1 MDGSLCGDISRC
13 HRRGSL
19 ALKFDFKRG
28 VLDMCPT
35 STGNGPMLSP
45 VPLPGFRSA
54 RDRSE
59 GLLKYFGFSESP
71 FGVTP
76 NPEFLFSSRMHLAAL
91 QSMIQSIE
99 SNLGFTV
106 LLGDPGMGKTT
117 LLFQLLSQ
125 YRDSARTAFIFQTQC
140 KRYELLRYLASEL
153 ELPVMRHDE
162 VLLHQR
168 LKEMLVNEAQAG
180 RKVLIFIDEGQ
191 NLHHSSLEAIRLL
204 SDFETARA
212 KLLHIILAGSARLG
226 EALLAPELSQLAQR
240 ISVICRLAP
249 LPPEEVKDYI
259 LFRLRIAECRVAE
272 SLFSPEALA
281 EVADQSE
288 GVPRVVNSIC
298 YRSLSLAY
306 AIGERRVNGM
316 LVRQAARDLDLSHS
330 GTVNLMTVGQFP
342 RTNNP
347 PGSFPA
353 PIISEEKHTA
363 LAPKTSSPDVPEA
376 ATKGEIPFR
385 PAVMSAVVDCV
396 QQAPFSPAQA
406 KAIPEAHRR
415 EEYISETDGTRRN
428 SPQHAAA
435 SETHRLKSKG
445 FKNDPSTL
453 VLVALIF
460 IALGLWGY
468 ELRNQSRATVER
480 PAGGAPVAGSV
491 QNQKPAS
498 SSSEMLYSQNTDGES
513 NPGHHLMG
521 SNKTEIANKT
531 HVPVIHTLQQSL
543 LPSKIRQQPANSIDA
558 APPATPNISSIPD
571 NLTLPFV
578 ASPTFVP
585 APQLSARTAM
595 RGPATAK
602 QPIRKDQIFLRQP
615 IRTVSPKYPKL
626 AELRHIEGDVL
637 LELQVD
643 SKGKVQKVQTI
654 SGNSLLGDAAEEA
667 ARQWQYPPYSEN
679 QFQTPAVTRVRFTFK
694 LDSEAKR

>member
-1 MDGSLCGDISRC
+1 
-13 HRRGSL
+13 
-19 ALKFDFKRG
+19 
-28 VLDMCPT
+28 
-35 STGNGPMLSP
+35 
-45 VPLPGFRSA
+45 
-54 RDRSE
+54 
-59 GLLKYFGFSESP
+59 
-71 FGVTP
+71 
-76 NPEFLFSSRMHLAAL
+76 MHLAAL

-153 ELPVMRHDE
+153 ELPVMKYDE

-168 LKEMLVNEAQAG
+168 LKEMLVNEAQSG

-226 EALLAPELSQLAQR
+226 ETLLTPELSQLAQR
-240 ISVICRLAP
+240 ITTICRLAH

-259 LFRLRIAECRVAE
+259 IFRLRVAECRVAE

-306 AIGERRVNGM
+306 AIGERRVSGM

-330 GTVNLMTVGQFP
+330 GTVNLNTSRQFP
-342 RTNNP
+342 GTNNP
-347 PGSFPA
+347 PGSGSFPA
-353 PIISEEKHTA
+353 LIISEEENHTA
-363 LAPKTSSPDVPEA
+363 LAPKISSPGVPEA
-376 ATKGEIPFR
+376 ATKKEIPFQ

-396 QQAPFSPAQA
+396 QQAPSSPAQA
-406 KAIPEAHRR
+406 KAIPQARRR
-415 EEYISETDGTRRN
+415 EEYISETDGKRRN
-428 SPQHAAA
+428 SPQHAAVA
-435 SETHRLKSKG
+435 ETHRLKSKG
-445 FKNDPSTL
+445 SKNDPSTL

-468 ELRNQSRATVER
+468 ELRNQSRTPVER
-480 PAGGAPVAGSV
+480 PAGAAPVAGSA

-521 SNKTEIANKT
+521 SNKPEIANKT
-531 HVPVIHTLQQSL
+531 HVPVIPALQQT
-543 LPSKIRQQPANSIDA
+543 SKIRQQPANSIDA
-558 APPATPNISSIPD
+558 APPATPNISSIPH

-602 QPIRKDQIFLRQP
+602 QPIRKEQIFLRQP
-615 IRTVSPKYPKL
+615 TRTVSPKYPKL

-667 ARQWQYPPYSEN
+667 ARQWQYPPYSED

-694 LDSEAKR
+694 LDSGAKR

>member
-1 MDGSLCGDISRC
+1 
-13 HRRGSL
+13 
-19 ALKFDFKRG
+19 
-28 VLDMCPT
+28 MCPI
-35 STGNGPMLSP
+35 STGNGPVLGP

-54 RDRSE
+54 RNRSE
-59 GLLKYFGFSESP
+59 GLLKYFGFRESP

-76 NPEFLFSSRMHLAAL
+76 NPEFLYSSRMHLAAL

-153 ELPVMRHDE
+153 ELPVMNDE

-180 RKVLIFIDEGQ
+180 QKVLIFIDEGQ

-226 EALLAPELSQLAQR
+226 ETLLTPELSQLAQR
-240 ISVICRLAP
+240 ITTICRLAP

-259 LFRLRIAECRVAE
+259 LFRLRVAECRVAE

-306 AIGERRVNGM
+306 ALGERRVSGM

-330 GTVNLMTVGQFP
+330 GTVNWNTVGQFP
-342 RTNNP
+342 RTSNP
-347 PGSFPA
+347 PGSGSFPA
-353 PIISEEKHTA
+353 HIISEEKHTA
-363 LAPKTSSPDVPEA
+363 RAPKISSSDVPEA
-376 ATKGEIPFR
+376 ATKEKTPFQ
-385 PAVMSAVVDCV
+385 PAVMSAVVDSI
-396 QQAPFSPAQA
+396 QQTPSSPAQA
-406 KAIPEAHRR
+406 KATPETHRR
-415 EEYISETDGTRRN
+415 EEYISETNGTRRN
-428 SPQHAAA
+428 SPQHVAVA
-435 SETHRLKSKG
+435 ETRRLQSKG
-445 FKNDPSTL
+445 FKNDPFTL
-453 VLVALIF
+453 VLVGLIA
-460 IALGLWGY
+460 ISLGLWGY
-468 ELRNQSRATVER
+468 QLGNQSRATVAR
-480 PAGGAPVAGSV
+480 PAGGAPVAGSI

-513 NPGHHLMG
+513 NPGHHLIGNNKG
-521 SNKTEIANKT
+521 SNKAELANKT
-531 HVPVIHTLQQSL
+531 HAPVIPALQQSL

-558 APPATPNISSIPD
+558 APPVAPNISSIAD
-571 NLTLPFV
+571 NPTLPV
-578 ASPTFVP
+578 VTSPTFVP
-585 APQLSARTAM
+585 APQLSAGTAM
-595 RGPATAK
+595 RGPTTAK
-602 QPIRKDQIFLRQP
+602 QPIRKEQIFLRQP

-694 LDSEAKR
+694 LDSEMKR